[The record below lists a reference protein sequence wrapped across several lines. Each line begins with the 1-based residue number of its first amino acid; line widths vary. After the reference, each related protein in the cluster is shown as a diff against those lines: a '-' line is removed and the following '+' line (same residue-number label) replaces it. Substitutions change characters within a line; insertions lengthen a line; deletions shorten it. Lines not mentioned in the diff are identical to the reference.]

1 MSPAAAAAAAAAVGA
16 RSAAAAGPEAATSR
30 QALTLAP
37 SDFVLLALLAL
48 VFVWVLPTWAVRK
61 FRRRR
66 AD

>member
-1 MSPAAAAAAAAAVGA
+1 MGA